1 AAEREVAST
10 LARTEH
16 VAPVVVEYVVAND
29 VVVGPDLHQVVGAA
43 AEDVAGDE
51 IVMSAAFDLEHVSA
65 VLPRAVV
72 PRADVI
78 DVIVQEAVVMRALD
92 HPHAVPAVRVLEM
105 AVLDDAV
112 ARVREFREM
121 LDSRVRP

>member
-1 AAEREVAST
+1 
-10 LARTEH
+10 
-16 VAPVVVEYVVAND
+16 
-29 VVVGPDLHQVVGAA
+29 
-43 AEDVAGDE
+43 
-51 IVMSAAFDLEHVSA
+51 VMSAAFDLEHVSA
-65 VLPRAVV
+65 VLPCAVV

-121 LDSRVRP
+121 LDSRVRPGSLTVDVHAVDDDVGAAGEIDRGCEPVLLPRG